1 MPVTQQQPTFE
12 PQEAERFAAL
22 VAGCDTG
29 NGSEAEAIG
38 KFRLLRRMADEKK
51 LRIVDALEL
60 AEIRQAIDVQM
71 RPQRHGG
78 GDSAFLQAEIERV
91 KAALAEREHQTALII
106 DDYERKLA
114 ARQTQSHR
122 TVREFLA
129 YAWGFA
135 GWRMACLLA
144 ILGGWLALE
153 RHLHLTG
160 WKLYASGVAG
170 LWLLLLWCAAEID
183 ETGWGQLLMKLA
195 LFGGGCAGVLAQHD
209 YRVLILCAVALL
221 TATRFV
227 ANACERLKDIPAI
240 AAVVA
245 WFI

>member
-71 RPQRHGG
+71 RPQRCGG
-78 GDSAFLQAEIERV
+78 GDRASLQAEIERV

-114 ARQTQSHR
+114 GRQTQSHR
-122 TVREFLA
+122 SVREFLE

-135 GWRMACLLA
+135 GWRMAVLLA
-144 ILGGWLALE
+144 LLGAWLAFGK
-153 RHLHLTG
+153 HLHLVAG
-160 WKLYASGVAG
+160 WRLYASGVAG
-170 LWLLLLWCAAEID
+170 LW
-183 ETGWGQLLMKLA
+183 
-195 LFGGGCAGVLAQHD
+195 
-209 YRVLILCAVALL
+209 
-221 TATRFV
+221 
-227 ANACERLKDIPAI
+227 
-240 AAVVA
+240 
-245 WFI
+245 